1 MSVIGI
7 VFFKFIIHFT
17 IRESFKNI
25 NVIYVTLLKPIVKCL
40 FVAYEMLNNLTDYI
54 KFDGDHPSND

>member
-7 VFFKFIIHFT
+7 IFFKFIIHFT

-40 FVAYEMLNNLTDYI
+40 FIAYEMLSNLTDYI
-54 KFDGDHPSND
+54 KFGWRTSLQ